1 MSKLSR
7 IVYHVDMNSHLVS
20 IHGMKTVYTAVADPG
35 EGPGGLPPL
44 LSQGLDE
51 RPSLPPPPPI

>member
-35 EGPGGLPPL
+35 EGLGDLPPL
-44 LSQGLDE
+44 SSQDLDE
-51 RPSLPPPPPI
+51 RPPPPPI